1 VGITISENINQEKRE
16 HIMKNKHT
24 LLSKYVRVY
33 SKNEQYMST
42 ETEVH
47 GNVDMTY
54 NNMHHE
60 HFWLYVAA

>member
-1 VGITISENINQEKRE
+1 
-16 HIMKNKHT
+16 
-24 LLSKYVRVY
+24 
-33 SKNEQYMST
+33 MST

-60 HFWLYVAA
+60 HFWLYVAAECICRFHVSQHS